1 MSDRPARPILRLKNP
16 PPAAPPEPAQHSPT
30 TPQWKCKPC
39 GAAFAVD
46 PALDDADPVRCPA
59 CNARLGRAAQFRA
72 EGAGEGV
79 RARRVAG

>member
-1 MSDRPARPILRLKNP
+1 MSDRPPRPILRLKNP
-16 PPAAPPEPAQHSPT
+16 PPAAAPAPPAAAS
-30 TPQWKCKPC
+30 PQWKCKPC

-46 PALDDADPVRCPA
+46 PTLADADPVRCPA

-72 EGAGEGV
+72 DGPGEGV

>member
-16 PPAAPPEPAQHSPT
+16 PTVTPPTAAPI
-30 TPQWKCKPC
+30 PQWKCKPC
-39 GAAFAVD
+39 GAAFGVD